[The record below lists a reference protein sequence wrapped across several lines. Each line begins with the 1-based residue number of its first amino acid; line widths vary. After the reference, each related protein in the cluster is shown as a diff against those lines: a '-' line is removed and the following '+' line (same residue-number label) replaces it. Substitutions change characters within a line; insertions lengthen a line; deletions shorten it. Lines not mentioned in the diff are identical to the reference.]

1 MADRTP
7 TPAHRAVETV
17 IREEWGRV
25 LATLVGLVRDFTL
38 AEDALQDAVL
48 IAVDTWDRRGIPENP
63 RAWLVQ
69 TARHKAIDRLRRGVT
84 FEAKR
89 NELKVL
95 AELDAATYVEPTYDE
110 DIQDERLRLI
120 FTCCHPALS
129 DEARVALRLRTLGGL
144 TTGEIARAFLVPEPT
159 MAQRL
164 VHAQRKIKKAGI
176 PYRVPPPALWPER
189 LDSVLAVL
197 YLIFNEGHTATSGE
211 NVTRPDLCRE
221 ALRLTENLVLLAT
234 EEPEI
239 RGLLALMLFHEARR
253 ATRTDASGALVALE
267 DQDRG
272 SWRQALISRGD
283 EVIQK
288 ALKQSAP
295 HPGRYQIQA
304 AISGLHATAP
314 TFAATDWEEILML
327 YGRLHKLQPSPIV
340 RLNAIAAASFRYG
353 PEAALNSLGEL
364 AIETDLANYQPYHA
378 TLADLLRR
386 AGRLSEAR
394 EAYRTAISVT
404 DNLAERQFLER
415 RLATLTEA
423 A

>member
-1 MADRTP
+1 MADTSP
-7 TPAHRAVETV
+7 TPARRAVEIV

-48 IAVDTWDRRGIPENP
+48 VTVDIWDRRGIPDNP
-63 RAWLVQ
+63 RAWLIQ
-69 TARHKAIDRLRRGVT
+69 TARHKAIDRLRRGVR

-95 AELDAATYVEPTYDE
+95 AELDAATHTAQTEDE
-110 DIQDERLRLI
+110 DIHDERLPLI
-120 FTCCHPALS
+120 FTCCHPALA
-129 DEARVALRLRTLGGL
+129 DEARVALTLRTLGGL
-144 TTGEIARAFLVPEPT
+144 TTYEIARAFLVPEPT

-164 VHAQRKIKKAGI
+164 VRAQRKIKKAGI
-176 PYRVPPPALWPER
+176 PYRVPPPDLWPER

-197 YLIFNEGHTATSGE
+197 YLIFNEGHAATSGE
-211 NVTRPDLCRE
+211 NVTRADLCHE
-221 ALRLTENLVLLAT
+221 ALRLTENLALLAPD
-234 EEPEI
+234 EPEI
-239 RGLLALMLFHEARR
+239 QGLLALMLFHEARR
-253 ATRTDASGALVALE
+253 ETRTDGSGVLVALE

-272 SWRQALISRGD
+272 SWDQALIARGD
-283 EVIQK
+283 EVIRK

-295 HPGRYQIQA
+295 SPGRYQLQA

-327 YGRLHKLQPSPIV
+327 YGRLHQLQPTPII

-353 PEAALNSLGEL
+353 PEAALESLNEL
-364 AIETDLANYQPYHA
+364 VTETDLATYQPYHA

-386 AGRLSEAR
+386 AGRLPAAR
-394 EAYRTAISVT
+394 DAYRTAITFT
-404 DNLAERQFLER
+404 DNVAERQFLER
-415 RLATLTEA
+415 CLATLTEA